1 MVRGLPS
8 TPATSLHQ
16 SRGLEER
23 QLQLQLGCLPSL
35 IKLSNIYT
43 KTTRKVIHSTVYI
56 LQSTVYVQAKRC
68 FTSDVAAGGRRHGG
82 HGRGRGVLH
91 SRRQLGRAA
100 VGGELRGQLRP
111 ERGLQ
116 LLDLLLLLVLLRVG
130 ELDDEGR
137 AAALHREAVVH
148 RFDRQDRDLT
158 VGERHECAA

>member
-1 MVRGLPS
+1 M
-8 TPATSLHQ
+8 
-16 SRGLEER
+16 
-23 QLQLQLGCLPSL
+23 
-35 IKLSNIYT
+35 
-43 KTTRKVIHSTVYI
+43 
-56 LQSTVYVQAKRC
+56 
-68 FTSDVAAGGRRHGG
+68 
-82 HGRGRGVLH
+82 LH
-91 SRRQLGRAA
+91 SRRQLRRAA